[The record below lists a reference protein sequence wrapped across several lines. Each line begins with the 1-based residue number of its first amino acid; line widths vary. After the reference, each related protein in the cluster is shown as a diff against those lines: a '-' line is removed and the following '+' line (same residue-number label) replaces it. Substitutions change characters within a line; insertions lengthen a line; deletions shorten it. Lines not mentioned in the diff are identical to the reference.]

1 MKFIEDKERLANAM
15 DISKIL
21 LTIKELKKT
30 VEKLKNIQS
39 KQNEN
44 ERNNINEDNQK
55 EIKGIIFTHI
65 NEIK

>member
-1 MKFIEDKERLANAM
+1 M

-30 VEKLKNIQS
+30 VEKLKNIES

-44 ERNNINEDNQK
+44 ERNNSKEDNQK

-65 NEIK
+65 NAIK